1 MNTGTVPKKN
11 RTLHKVLNF
20 ILLFLNASLAFGIC
34 SIYSFETLLPYK
46 KIILIAP
53 ALILTVFMIIKEFKV
68 KQLIRKLYIN
78 AGILAGFILIV
89 FTWVSIW

>member
-1 MNTGTVPKKN
+1 MNTDTMPNKN

-20 ILLFLNASLAFGIC
+20 MLLFLNSSLAFGIC

-46 KIILIAP
+46 KIILIIP
-53 ALILTVFMIIKEFKV
+53 ALILVIFMIIKEFKI

-78 AGILAGFILIV
+78 TGILAGFILIV
-89 FTWVSIW
+89 FAWVSIW